1 MAKSY
6 GMRNVGE
13 TILVRV
19 ALGIIP
25 LLPRRAVLTLARGL
39 AAGALRFS
47 RRYRDRSMANLA
59 LVFGAERPAEERR
72 RIVRDALYSFI
83 MVVLDLFWFSRWTIR
98 RIETWVVFD
107 PSFNPYFENRP
118 VIAVPGHFGNWEVL
132 GLGTAVRGCAPASVV
147 APMRNPALDRML
159 NRIRVLTGQRVI
171 PQKGAV
177 RAMIRVLRSGE
188 RVAILIDQNVLP
200 RQGGVFLDF
209 FQRPVPVTPV
219 LEALVEKTGATVVPL
234 YSRILP
240 DGRYLAYGGRPI
252 SPADPAAGDGDWPVT
267 RHCLADLEREILR
280 FPGYWN
286 WMYKRWKYIP
296 AGEDPAR
303 YPYYGRFLE

>member
-1 MAKSY
+1 MSKFY

-25 LLPRRAVLTLARGL
+25 LLPRWLVLRLARGL
-39 AAGALRFS
+39 EAGALRFS

-59 LVFGAERPAEERR
+59 LVFGDELTEEERR
-72 RIVRDALYSFI
+72 GIARDALYSFI

-98 RIETWVVFD
+98 RIEKWVNFDVSFD
-107 PSFNPYFENRP
+107 PYFQNRP
-118 VIAVPGHFGNWEVL
+118 VIAVSGHFGNWEIL
-132 GLGTAVRGCAPASVV
+132 GLGTAVRGCPPASVV
-147 APMRNPALDRML
+147 APMQNPALDRML
-159 NRIRVLTGQRVI
+159 NRIRVLTGQQVI

-177 RAMIRVLRSGE
+177 RGMIRVLRSGE
-188 RVAILIDQNVLP
+188 RVAILIDQNVIP

-219 LEALVEKTGATVVPL
+219 LEALVEKTGATVVPV
-234 YSRILP
+234 YSRIMP
-240 DGRYLAYGGRPI
+240 DGRYLAYGGRPMT
-252 SPADPAAGDGDWPVT
+252 PASLAEWNGDWPVT

-296 AGEDPAR
+296 AGEDPGR
-303 YPYYGRFLE
+303 YPYYARFLE